1 MNGASRSRSDKTL
14 WRHRNFMLLWAG
26 QTVSEIGSA
35 ITVLALPLTAV
46 VTLHVSTLQVG
57 LLSAATTAAW
67 MLVALPAGVL
77 VDKFAKRTLMLSA
90 DIARMLLIG
99 SIPLAAF
106 AHLLTVGQLYSV
118 ALLVGIA
125 TVIFTVSYQSYVP
138 MLVSREQLVDAN
150 GKLATSQEAADLI
163 GPGLGGGLVGLLGA
177 AGAMIADTFSY
188 AASIGTLLL
197 IKSREPPRERGSGFS
212 LRELMAGLSF
222 VFKEPVLRKTAECT
236 AIFNLCTSLTVS
248 LEIIFLVRVLHVRPA
263 YTGLVVAVSALG
275 GVVGGAVSGRLSR
288 LIGSVRIIWVSVL
301 GFGLIGLL
309 LPLAQPGWGVVLF
322 IAGSAGQ
329 SFTAVIYTVAQVS
342 YRQAVCPPTLLGR
355 MNAAMRWVMWGLLPI
370 GGVLAG
376 VLGSTI
382 GIRST
387 LWIGT
392 AGAWAAGILLFFSPL
407 RSMRDQ
413 PDINVNHV
421 QSPATDQVRN

>member
-1 MNGASRSRSDKTL
+1 
-14 WRHRNFMLLWAG
+14 
-26 QTVSEIGSA
+26 
-35 ITVLALPLTAV
+35 
-46 VTLHVSTLQVG
+46 
-57 LLSAATTAAW
+57 
-67 MLVALPAGVL
+67 MLVALPAGMF
-77 VDKFAKRTLMLSA
+77 VDRFAKRTLMLSA
-90 DIARMLLIG
+90 DLARMLLIG

-118 ALLVGIA
+118 ALLTGIA
-125 TVIFTVSYQSYVP
+125 TVIFTISFQSYVP

-150 GKLATSQEAADLI
+150 GKLSTSQEVADLV
-163 GPGLGGGLVGLLGA
+163 GPALGGGLVGLLGA

-188 AASIGTLLL
+188 AASVGSLLL
-197 IKSREPPRERGSGFS
+197 IKSREPPRERGRAFS

-222 VFKEPVLRKTAECT
+222 VFKEPVLRRTAECT

-248 LEIIFLVRVLHVRPA
+248 LEIIFLIRILHVRPA
-263 YTGLVVAVSALG
+263 YTGLVMAASALG
-275 GVVGGAVSGRLSR
+275 GVIGGAVSGRLSR

-309 LPLAQPGWGVVLF
+309 LPLAQPGWGILLF
-322 IAGSAGQ
+322 IVGSAGQ
-329 SFTAVIYTVAQVS
+329 SFTAVTYTVAQVS
-342 YRQAVCPPTLLGR
+342 YRQAVCPPMLLGR
-355 MNAAMRWVMWGLLPI
+355 MNAAIRWVMWGLLPV

-376 VLGSTI
+376 VLGSAI

-392 AGAWAAGILLFFSPL
+392 VGAWAAGILLLFSPL

-413 PDINVNHV
+413 PEANVNYAE
-421 QSPATDQVRN
+421 SPAVDQARS